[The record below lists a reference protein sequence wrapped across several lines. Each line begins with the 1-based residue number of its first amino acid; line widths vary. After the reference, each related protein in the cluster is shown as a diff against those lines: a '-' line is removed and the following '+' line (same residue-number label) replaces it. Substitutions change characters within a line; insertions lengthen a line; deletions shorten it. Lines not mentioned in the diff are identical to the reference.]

1 MSPDIITSA
10 LDAEGR
16 RVYID
21 KAEPSRRY
29 RGATPHHQDCV
40 LFPVFRRAG
49 WRSPFAHVPR
59 QKDACG
65 RGESDVHREACNSWM
80 TFFESQ
86 LNGCFICRTRGVES
100 MEHICPAVHLEDGR
114 LVQAPA
120 GKPIHGEIVW
130 TCRICLRVHMWDLL
144 DGTVSATSNK
154 RVPGLYSRMRPDI
167 TLLGEDDEVMAF
179 IEFRKSH
186 LSNTVRDVADDLDI
200 PLFVVDIENTLF
212 EFQTGLNNPR
222 RGIWEAFRS
231 PDMDPEVIEIDRKMA
246 EASYR
251 FDESIGQ
258 KGGVAGS
265 FSVILDADGNPADVV
280 FHAAGRSRALP
291 EPSIG
296 AYLVAGES
304 NLPCESQ
311 KRWMMPPASS

>member
-1 MSPDIITSA
+1 MSRDIITSA
-10 LDAEGR
+10 LNAEGR

-21 KAEPSRRY
+21 NAESNRRY

-40 LFPVFRRAG
+40 LYPVFRKAG
-49 WRSPFAHVPR
+49 RRSSFAHIPS
-59 QKDACG
+59 QKYA
-65 RGESDVHREACNSWM
+65 RSHGESAAHREASNSWM
-80 TFFESQ
+80 QFFESQ

-100 MEHICPAVHLEDGR
+100 MEHVCPAVRLEAGR

-120 GKPIHGEIVW
+120 GKPMLGEIVW
-130 TCRICLRVHMWDLL
+130 TCGKCLRVHMWDLL
-144 DGTVSATSNK
+144 DGTVSAISNK
-154 RVPGLYSRMRPDI
+154 RVPGLGSRIRPDI

-179 IEFRKSH
+179 LEFRKSH
-186 LSNTVRDVADDLDI
+186 LSNTVKDVADELDI
-200 PLFVVDIENTLF
+200 PLFVVDIENTLA

-222 RGIWEAFRS
+222 RGIWEVFRS
-231 PDMDPEVIEIDRKMA
+231 SDTALEVIEMDRKMA

-265 FSVILDADGNPADVV
+265 FSVIPDAEGNPADVV
-280 FHAAGRSRALP
+280 FHAAGRSHALP

-311 KRWMMPPASS
+311 KRWMRPPAS

>member
-1 MSPDIITSA
+1 MSRDIITSA

-16 RVYID
+16 RVYIAN
-21 KAEPSRRY
+21 AEPNGRY

-40 LFPVFRRAG
+40 LYPVFRRAG
-49 WRSPFAHVPR
+49 RRSSFAHIPS
-59 QKDACG
+59 QKYACG

-80 TFFESQ
+80 KFFESQ
-86 LNGCFICRTRGVES
+86 LNGCFICRTDGVES
-100 MEHICPAVHLEDGR
+100 VEHVCPAVRLEDGR

-120 GKPIHGEIVW
+120 GKPMLGEIVW
-130 TCRICLRVHMWDLL
+130 TCGKCLRVHMWDLL
-144 DGTVSATSNK
+144 DGTVTAISNK
-154 RVPGLYSRMRPDI
+154 RVPGLDSRIRPDI
-167 TLLGEDDEVMAF
+167 TLLGEDDKVMAF
-179 IEFRKSH
+179 LEFRKSH

-200 PLFVVDIENTLF
+200 PLFVVDIESTLA

-231 PDMDPEVIEIDRKMA
+231 PDMDPEVIEMDRKMA

-265 FSVILDADGNPADVV
+265 FSVIPDTKGNPADVV
-280 FHAAGRSRALP
+280 FHAAGKSRALP

-311 KRWMMPPASS
+311 KRWMAPPAC